1 MTHHATCCS
10 PCHKTN
16 VSDPQKLPRVQNFVL
31 SGKFCR
37 ERRFCLER
45 KFDGVLRG
53 GFSVAGDSC
62 AQCSPVG
69 RFGALLCNQLFLQ
82 ILRCRRRGTQPPQSN
97 KKAAVEPQRCQYH
110 DWGGDGVNAERV
122 FVPVGCDV

>member
-1 MTHHATCCS
+1 M
-10 PCHKTN
+10 
-16 VSDPQKLPRVQNFVL
+16 
-31 SGKFCR
+31 
-37 ERRFCLER
+37 ER
-45 KFDGVLRG
+45 KFDCVLRG
-53 GFSVAGDSC
+53 GVSVAGDSC

-97 KKAAVEPQRCQYH
+97 KGAAVEPQRRQHH